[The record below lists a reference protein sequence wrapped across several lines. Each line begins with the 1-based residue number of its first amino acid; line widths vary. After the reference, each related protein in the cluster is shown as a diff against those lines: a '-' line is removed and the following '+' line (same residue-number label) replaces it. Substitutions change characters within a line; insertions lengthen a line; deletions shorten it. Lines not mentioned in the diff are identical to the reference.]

1 MIIEILLNLIGLT
14 FFLFIFWRRLK
25 EDYIGNQIF
34 GTSFIVLVALFAAGI
49 FAKQIAS
56 DFWFWIST
64 VFVGVG
70 LTIGIARYRLKIF
83 EALEAL
89 VIGFLPWISFYFLAD
104 AIKVSSL
111 PSMIGAIVVALL
123 AITFIILDKRY
134 KKFTWYKSGR
144 VGFSGLII
152 LGIFFLLRAIVELIY
167 DSVLSFSGNQ
177 DIYFSG
183 IAAFCAFLVLYNLV
197 RDRS

>member
-1 MIIEILLNLIGLT
+1 MIITSVLNLFGLSL
-14 FFLFIFWRRLK
+14 FLFIFWRRLR

-34 GTSFIVLVALFAAGI
+34 GTSFIVLIALFAARI
-49 FAKQIAS
+49 FAKQIAV

-104 AIKVSSL
+104 AIKASSV

-152 LGIFFLLRAIVELIY
+152 LGTFFLVRAIVELIY
-167 DSVLSFSGNQ
+167 DGVLSFSGNQ

-183 IAAFCAFLVLYNLV
+183 IAAFVAFLVLYNLV
-197 RDRS
+197 KEEI